1 MSEKLKIFCCL
12 CNKEMFLYEGNNAEP
27 VADGYCCAAC
37 NYEKVIPARIAEM
50 EARDG
55 KNK

>member
-12 CNKEMFLYEGNNAEP
+12 CNKEMFLHEGYNAEP

-50 EARDG
+50 EGRDG